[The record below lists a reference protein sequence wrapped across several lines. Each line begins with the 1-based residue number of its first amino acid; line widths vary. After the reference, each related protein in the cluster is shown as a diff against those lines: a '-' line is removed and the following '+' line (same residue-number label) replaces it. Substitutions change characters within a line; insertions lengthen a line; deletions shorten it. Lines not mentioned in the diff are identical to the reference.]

1 MNESQVIR
9 LEQQC
14 GTPCVVFF
22 EMEDW
27 EEQFIRDSELQQH
40 KPKIYRE
47 RLTADTAKLAA
58 DAEVVSVFIYS
69 TVDKD
74 VLDRMPNLRMVATR
88 STGFDHIDLQECE
101 RRGITVSNVPYYGE
115 NTVAEHAF
123 GLILSL
129 SRKIYKAYMRT
140 TRLDFSLEGL
150 RGTDLKDKTIGIVG
164 AGRIGLHVVRIAKGF
179 GMNVLVYD
187 VRHEQ
192 LLAEVLGF
200 TYVGFEELLR
210 RSDVI
215 SLHAPLTK
223 ATHHMINSENINLVK
238 RGAILVNTARGSLVE
253 TEALITA
260 LNQGII
266 AGAGLDVFEGEE
278 AVKEDTAILAQK
290 LPGEQL
296 RDILLSYTL
305 LHRDNVVITPHIGFY
320 SEEAL
325 RRIEETTVENIFGFI
340 RDRKQNVVVAAA

>member
-27 EEQFIRDSELQQH
+27 EEQFIRESELQQH

-238 RGAILVNTARGSLVE
+238 PGAILVNTARGSLVE

-320 SEEAL
+320 SDEAL

>member
-14 GTPCVVFF
+14 GTPCIVFF

-40 KPKIYRE
+40 RPKIYRD
-47 RLTADTAKLAA
+47 RLTQDTVKLAS

-69 TVDKD
+69 TVNKA
-74 VLDRMPNLRMVATR
+74 VLDEMPNLRMVATR
-88 STGFDHIDLQECE
+88 STGFDHIDLAECE
-101 RRGITVSNVPYYGE
+101 KRGITVANVPYYGE

-129 SRKIYKAYMRT
+129 SRKIYKAYTRT

-150 RGTDLKDKTIGIVG
+150 RGFDLKGKTIGIVG

-179 GMNVLVYD
+179 GMDVLVYD

-200 TYVGFEELLR
+200 SYVGFDELLQ

-215 SLHAPLTK
+215 SLHAPLNK
-223 ATHHMINSENINLVK
+223 ATHHMINSENIHLIK
-238 RGAILVNTARGSLVE
+238 RGAILVNTARGGLVE

-260 LNQGII
+260 LNQGILS
-266 AGAGLDVFEGEE
+266 GAGLDVFEGEE
-278 AVKEDTAILAQK
+278 TIKEDTALLARR
-290 LPGEQL
+290 LPGEEL
-296 RDILLSYTL
+296 RDILLSYAL

-320 SEEAL
+320 SDEAL
-325 RRIEETTVENIFGFI
+325 RRIEETTVENIQGFI
-340 RDRKQNVVVAAA
+340 AGRKQNVVIAA

>member
-238 RGAILVNTARGSLVE
+238 PGAILVNTARGSLVE

-320 SEEAL
+320 SDEAL